1 MEEHRP
7 NRRRNFRPRNPD
19 LRPVMASPSPFFG
32 KAPLSYPLYLFLVLS
47 VLILIVLVN
56 GYVEIQRTRS
66 QLFRVLET
74 EGRIIIKGIETNSA
88 NLIASLEQA
97 RSYSPGSGIIES
109 TEDSLSIEDLL
120 IERLVSLALRLD
132 QEAAQRSAGKA
143 SKAPSETM
151 GLKHIYFLS
160 GGSSDPARRQL
171 PENLKKEPPFFQVV
185 LTGKTRLA
193 VLRGEGTWRESTPLA
208 VAVARRFG
216 PGIIL
221 ISVSPDEYSFLTRQ
235 IIIQGFLEEF
245 SGKGNIAYITVEG
258 PDGQLIAQTAGQ
270 VSFRPGRENFKKEVG
285 AKEQDLYWIGFK
297 DQEVL
302 EILRPF
308 APAGRSIGRIR
319 LGLSLKEV
327 NPILHQAG
335 WNILLMSLVLIGL
348 GVLSLY
354 FIFHLQGRHFLK
366 MKEMEEQIRLKEEL
380 SAMGQLAAGVAHEIK
395 NPLNAISL
403 VVQRLQQEFHW
414 PEPEAQQ
421 EYERFT
427 RIVRDE
433 ISRVNQIIGQFLM
446 VARPLASRLEEHS
459 LTAILDYVLEVLAEE
474 LRLKKIRLSKTW
486 SPDLPLI
493 YCDRFQLTQAFLN
506 ILNNAL
512 EAVPEGGEISVSV
525 RPKEDNKIELI
536 IRDNGRGIAPE
547 DLKKIFAYYYTT
559 KEKGVGLG
567 LAITRKMIQAHGG
580 TLEVRSV
587 LAQGTTVMVGLP
599 RRPGQGQK
607 V

>member
-19 LRPVMASPSPFFG
+19 LRPVMAFPSRFFG

-88 NLIASLEQA
+88 NLMSSLEQA

-132 QEAAQRSAGKA
+132 QEAAQRSGGKA

-160 GGSSDPARRQL
+160 GGSSDPIRRQL
-171 PENLKKEPPFFQVV
+171 PENLKKEPPFFQEV
-185 LTGKTRLA
+185 LIGKTRLA

-221 ISVSPDEYSFLTRQ
+221 ISVSPDEYRFLTRQ

-258 PDGQLIAQTAGQ
+258 PDGQFIAQTAGEF
-270 VSFRPGRENFKKEVG
+270 SFRPGRENFKKEVG
-285 AKEQDLYWIGFK
+285 AKGQDLYWIGFK

-308 APAGRSIGRIR
+308 APAGRAIGRIR

-335 WNILLMSLVLIGL
+335 RNILLMSLVLIGL
-348 GVLSLY
+348 GILSLY
-354 FIFHLQGRHFLK
+354 FIFHLQGRHFRK

-446 VARPLASRLEEHS
+446 VARPLASRLEEQS

-493 YCDRFQLTQAFLN
+493 FCDRFQLTQAFLN
-506 ILNNAL
+506 IFNNAL
-512 EAVPEGGEISVSV
+512 EAMPEGGRFQFRSD
-525 RPKEDNKIELI
+525 PKRI
-536 IRDNGRGIAPE
+536 IRSNSS
-547 DLKKIFAYYYTT
+547 F
-559 KEKGVGLG
+559 
-567 LAITRKMIQAHGG
+567 G
-580 TLEVRSV
+580 TAAGE
-587 LAQGTTVMVGLP
+587 LP
-599 RRPGQGQK
+599 RK
-607 V
+607 I

>member
-1 MEEHRP
+1 MEDHRP
-7 NRRRNFRPRNPD
+7 NRRQTFRPRNPD
-19 LRPVMASPSPFFG
+19 LWPVMAFPSRFFG

-132 QEAAQRSAGKA
+132 QEEAQRSAGKA

-160 GGSSDPARRQL
+160 GGSSDPVRRQL

-185 LTGKTRLA
+185 LTGKTQLA

-221 ISVSPDEYSFLTRQ
+221 MSVSPDEYSFLTRQ

-446 VARPLASRLEEHS
+446 VARPLASRLEEQS

-506 ILNNAL
+506 IFNNAL
-512 EAVPEGGEISVSV
+512 EAVPEGGEISVSAG
-525 RPKEDNKIELI
+525 PKEDNKIELI
-536 IRDNGRGIAPE
+536 IRDSGRGIAPE

-599 RRPGQGQK
+599 RRPAQGQK
-607 V
+607 A